1 LRTAKRFFLNSFNDL
16 SAHVISGSY
25 HITPGELDQFG
36 EFAVVQPV
44 PEPGTL
50 LLFWIGLGGCL
61 AEGNEIQDDVAWP
74 AAPNRLTGSQ
84 RNFRLANSLCV
95 ISSCYENFT

>member
-1 LRTAKRFFLNSFNDL
+1 LTQAYYNWWELRTAKRFFLNSFNDL

-50 LLFWIGLGGCL
+50 LLFWIGLGVVWLKATKYKTMWHGL
-61 AEGNEIQDDVAWP
+61 RPQTV
-74 AAPNRLTGSQ
+74 
-84 RNFRLANSLCV
+84 
-95 ISSCYENFT
+95 